1 MTVYEL
7 IEEIVGN
14 IDNPNA
20 EVKFYNESCDKYMKF
35 DGISVDLGVDVGSCL
50 TQYTSINFI

>member
-7 IEEIVGN
+7 IEEIV
-14 IDNPNA
+14 NA
-20 EVKFYNESCDKYMKF
+20 EVKFYNESCDRYMKF
-35 DGISVDLGVDVGSCL
+35 DGISVDPGVDAGSCL